1 MALTQ
6 SVDVTHNA
14 ISENQ
19 SWQLPSDSWDT
30 HVHVFSPL
38 THAYSSSRAYTP
50 RASLFKQYLG
60 FNLSLTS
67 CPNGKRNLVLVQPSP
82 YGQDNSLILSLLQ
95 AHHEQKL
102 FNGTFRAIIVLDA
115 ESTTRE
121 ELKEMDRLGVRGV
134 RINVEASGHA
144 TSAATLRQ
152 AVIDTAQ
159 MIKEAGLENK
169 WYIQLFIG
177 GGLWD
182 GWFYFLQNLCFIA
195 LTDI

>member
-1 MALTQ
+1 M
-6 SVDVTHNA
+6 
-14 ISENQ
+14 
-19 SWQLPSDSWDT
+19 
-30 HVHVFSPL
+30 
-38 THAYSSSRAYTP
+38 
-50 RASLFKQYLG
+50 
-60 FNLSLTS
+60 
-67 CPNGKRNLVLVQPSP
+67 
-82 YGQDNSLILSLLQ
+82 
-95 AHHEQKL
+95 
-102 FNGTFRAIIVLDA
+102 LDA

-144 TSAATLRQ
+144 TSASTLRQ

-159 MIKEAGLENK
+159 IIKEAGLENK